1 MVFPIWMFGFSNKIH
16 FKYKIIRISR
26 FFFVFG
32 FILASWC
39 CTEIMVLKKMS
50 TNFNKTCANE
60 NSINFFDVNH
70 LCCFL
75 VYMHDFI
82 RLQNN
87 RKNLIYFAFQI
98 IDHLHQRYFHC
109 CMLPCQVLLLTS
121 MLVDDWPCYFNDCD
135 HKQMLML
142 NYE

>member
-1 MVFPIWMFGFSNKIH
+1 MVFPIWMFGFLNMFH
-16 FKYKIIRISR
+16 FKDKIIQTLR
-26 FFFVFG
+26 FSFVFG
-32 FILASWC
+32 FILVSWC
-39 CTEIMVLKKMS
+39 CTKILVFKKKS
-50 TNFNKTCANE
+50 TNFNKACANE
-60 NSINFFDVNH
+60 NSIKTFDVNH

-87 RKNLIYFAFQI
+87 RKKIIYLAFQR
-98 IDHLHQRYFHC
+98 IDHLHHRYFHC
-109 CMLPCQVLLLTS
+109 CMPPCQVLLLTN
-121 MLVDDWPCYFNDCD
+121 MLVDDWPCYFNDYD